1 MCEEN
6 IIANER
12 TKENIEKH
20 LIKIRTNKKL
30 IKLFE
35 IFENDLIKLNKLNKS
50 KKNDRISFLLKNLYM
65 CYIEI

>member
-6 IIANER
+6 IIANKT
-12 TKENIEKH
+12 TKENIEKY
-20 LIKIRTNKKL
+20 LIKIRNNKKL
-30 IKLFE
+30 IKLFN
-35 IFENDLIKLNKLNKS
+35 IFENDLIKLNKS